1 MRQRALT
8 IGQAALQKKATD
20 VVILEVEPLT
30 SVADYFI
37 FCSGSSERQV
47 KAIADGIAQ
56 ELVRCFS
63 FRATIEG
70 GSSATWI
77 LLDYG
82 DIVVHVFRDDI
93 RAFYGVEKMWRDAE
107 EIPQSEFDSLPT
119 GSFPTRTITPPVVT
133 HQAR

>member
-1 MRQRALT
+1 M
-8 IGQAALQKKATD
+8 
-20 VVILEVEPLT
+20 
-30 SVADYFI
+30 
-37 FCSGSSERQV
+37 ERSNQLNQTHFRSFAV
-47 KAIADGIAQ
+47 P
-56 ELVRCFS
+56 

-93 RAFYGVEKMWRDAE
+93 RAFYGVEKMWRDAK

-119 GSFPTRTITPPVVT
+119 GSFPKRTITPPALA
-133 HQAR
+133 HHAR